1 MKNDKKNRVALVFL
15 FMKFESLKFYD
26 NFQVLSVEMKKR
38 ETGRQSNTFSSRS
51 KEEDKSTN
59 DSHWTCT
66 ELLHEW
72 TSPCSAMG
80 VWGAKSGNE
89 EKNTV
94 KMCHE
99 VVGADG
105 GKWWWWWFFP
115 FYEIQSDMRK
125 EREYKFSS
133 ESTRISPL
141 ESRNI
146 FRILCVLWMMMWIN
160 RKQGVLSPSGFHEN
174 R

>member
-1 MKNDKKNRVALVFL
+1 
-15 FMKFESLKFYD
+15 
-26 NFQVLSVEMKKR
+26 
-38 ETGRQSNTFSSRS
+38 
-51 KEEDKSTN
+51 
-59 DSHWTCT
+59 
-66 ELLHEW
+66 
-72 TSPCSAMG
+72 MG
-80 VWGAKSGNE
+80 VWGAKSGNG
-89 EKNTV
+89 EKSTV

-99 VVGADG
+99 VVGADD

-125 EREYKFSS
+125 EREFKFSS

-160 RKQGVLSPSGFHEN
+160 RKQGVLSLSLASMKIDNMELSSSLCEKYSAKTREKERERVEN
-174 R
+174 SWKFFESFDAFPQILRIVLSILMFVFAGGRLGVCKVRTEKNSELIF